1 MCTVTLHNIQYN
13 NSGDMI
19 QFDYF
24 ISPADT
30 CSVNNVYI
38 QFGVDY
44 VMYSSR
50 GLDSDCGMR
59 SDGCLGITQISFCQ
73 EEPSA
78 PSSVPTFA
86 PSGAGMFN
94 ENDTPTIV
102 VSTSAP
108 SDFDTIVPTGSSL
121 APSSCYAN
129 NCGASNSD
137 RSIGFSRPIP
147 ECSSGLTINESLL
160 PLYDT
165 VSLFLC
171 FFIFNFSHQH

>member
-13 NSGDMI
+13 NAGDMI

-30 CSVNNVYI
+30 CSVENVYI

-44 VMYSSR
+44 AMYSSL

-78 PSSVPTFA
+78 PSSVTTLA
-86 PSGAGMFN
+86 PSGADMFN
-94 ENDTPTIV
+94 ENDSPTTV

-108 SDFDTIVPTGSSL
+108 SDFDMFVPTGSSL

-137 RSIGFSRPIP
+137 RSEIVPGNTPI
-147 ECSSGLTINESLL
+147 CSGGLRTEDSMLSF
-160 PLYDT
+160 DDK
-165 VSLFLC
+165 VS
-171 FFIFNFSHQH
+171 FNR